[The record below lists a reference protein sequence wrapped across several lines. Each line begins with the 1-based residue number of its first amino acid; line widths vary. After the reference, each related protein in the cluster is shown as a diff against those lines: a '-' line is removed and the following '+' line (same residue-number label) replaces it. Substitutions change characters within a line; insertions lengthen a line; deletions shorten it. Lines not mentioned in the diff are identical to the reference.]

1 MVSAVVAF
9 VWRDVWAIIDAN
21 LFPGEL
27 VLSAYASIVSG
38 FELLKSNK

>member
-21 LFPGEL
+21 LFPGEPA
-27 VLSAYASIVSG
+27 LSAYASIVSALK
-38 FELLKSNK
+38 LLN